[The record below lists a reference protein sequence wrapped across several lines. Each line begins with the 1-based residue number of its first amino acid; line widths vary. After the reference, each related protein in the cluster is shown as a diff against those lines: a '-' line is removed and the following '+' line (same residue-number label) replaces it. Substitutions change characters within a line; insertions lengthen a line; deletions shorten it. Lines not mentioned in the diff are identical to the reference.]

1 MKVLCDVHIPYKLVR
16 FFKEKG
22 LEAVHVNELPD
33 KWFTKDHVISR
44 FADDRGFT
52 VISKDVDFKN
62 SHFLQNTPL
71 RLIRVMLGNIPN
83 KELIAIFEQNLELF
97 QLNCANPKCFIEVF
111 STHISIIK

>member
-44 FADDRGFT
+44 FADDRALQL
-52 VISKDVDFKN
+52 
-62 SHFLQNTPL
+62 FLKMLIL
-71 RLIRVMLGNIPN
+71 RT
-83 KELIAIFEQNLELF
+83 AIFSKIHRF
-97 QLNCANPKCFIEVF
+97 V
-111 STHISIIK
+111 